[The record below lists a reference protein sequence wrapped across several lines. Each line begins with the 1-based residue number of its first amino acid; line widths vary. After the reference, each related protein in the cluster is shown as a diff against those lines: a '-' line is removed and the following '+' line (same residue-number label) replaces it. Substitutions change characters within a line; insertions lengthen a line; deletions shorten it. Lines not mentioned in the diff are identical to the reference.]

1 MNKKHL
7 VLPAVLVVAAG
18 VVATVQLWPTELKK
32 LREQNLCLGMLT
44 EQTAG
49 LIHDGKG
56 GAVVVDESIPDS
68 SGSATKASDPIFST
82 ICFVNRKN
90 AEDKS
95 SMRLQY
101 TLDVRPT
108 DTLNDRPKG
117 ATPVKGGLTGWVGQR
132 QSEVQLPDGCAKEMK
147 RPEARYITIT
157 LKISQNTLVGQD
169 WDYASL
175 MKDSRTVIVEAVE
188 NLTKQYD
195 CSA

>member
-1 MNKKHL
+1 MKKKHL
-7 VLPAVLVVAAG
+7 LLPAVLVVAAA

-147 RPEARYITIT
+147 RPEARYITVT

-169 WDYASL
+169 WDHASL

>member
-1 MNKKHL
+1 MNKKYL
-7 VLPAVLVVAAG
+7 VLPAVLVVAAA

-56 GAVVVDESIPDS
+56 GAVVVDESVPDS

-82 ICFVNRKN
+82 ICFVNREN

-147 RPEARYITIT
+147 RPEARYITVT

-169 WDYASL
+169 WDHASL

>member
-147 RPEARYITIT
+147 RPEARYITVT

-169 WDYASL
+169 WDYASM

>member
-7 VLPAVLVVAAG
+7 VLPAVLVVAAA

-82 ICFVNRKN
+82 ICLVNRKN

-147 RPEARYITIT
+147 RPEARYITVT

>member
-7 VLPAVLVVAAG
+7 VLPAVLVVAAA

-95 SMRLQY
+95 SMRLQH

-147 RPEARYITIT
+147 RPEARYITVT